1 MQNIKLKLSFGC
13 SAHKKT
19 LKFWKQTNIK
29 EMNILDELSGD
40 NESEP
45 FVLNESVLALNRLW
59 MNETNSPDILIYNE
73 DLVHPLMKDLKAQQ
87 VDL

>member
-1 MQNIKLKLSFGC
+1 ME
-13 SAHKKT
+13 T
-19 LKFWKQTNIK
+19 ETNNK

-73 DLVHPLMKDLKAQQ
+73 DLVLPLMKDLKAQQ
-87 VDL
+87 VD

>member
-1 MQNIKLKLSFGC
+1 
-13 SAHKKT
+13 
-19 LKFWKQTNIK
+19 
-29 EMNILDELSGD
+29 MNILDELSGD

-73 DLVHPLMKDLKAQQ
+73 DLVLPLMKDLKAQQ
-87 VDL
+87 VH